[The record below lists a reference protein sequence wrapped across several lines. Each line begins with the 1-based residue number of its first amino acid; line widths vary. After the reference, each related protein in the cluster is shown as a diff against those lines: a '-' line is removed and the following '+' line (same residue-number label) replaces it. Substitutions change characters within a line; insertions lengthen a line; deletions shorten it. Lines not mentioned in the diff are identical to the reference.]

1 MKQLLIFALSLCSLT
16 SDMAQLKAKTKCPDL
31 SIDVLNGTVNN
42 QKPNYGWAEI
52 KENIPCFTSA
62 VAGESPEA
70 KCGAAIFYKDKDVA
84 FYTGIRKHYIEVG
97 PKFVGKCSIPILGT
111 KRGSLFKTLGNPKIK
126 DDLWEA
132 YDMQYGI
139 LVLHYDVAG
148 AAGKVKKFQMSTES
162 TETIELCQ

>member
-1 MKQLLIFALSLCSLT
+1 MG
-16 SDMAQLKAKTKCPDL
+16 QLKAKVKCPDL
-31 SIDVLNGTVNN
+31 VVDVLNGTVNN

-62 VAGESPEA
+62 VDAESQA
-70 KCGAAIFYKDKDVA
+70 KCGAAIFYKDKDLA
-84 FYTGIRKHYIEVG
+84 IYTSIRKHYIEVG
-97 PKFVGKCSIPILGT
+97 SKFVGKCSLPILGS

-139 LVLHYDVAG
+139 LILHFNVAG
-148 AAGKVKKFQMSTES
+148 AAGKVVKFQMSTES
-162 TETIELCQ
+162 SETIELCE